1 MPRVSVVIPNWNTL
15 EHLPECLDSLKA
27 QTYRDFETVVV
38 DNASSDASVAYMH
51 EHHPEVRVIELGEN
65 TGFPGAV
72 DAGIRATNTEYVVLL
87 NNDTRA
93 EPDWL
98 ERLVRAMDEH
108 PEFSFASSKLLRYHT
123 PELIDSA
130 GHTYDLWI
138 GASFNLGEEEPAT
151 HFTEP
156 AWIFGACA
164 AASIYR
170 RSLFE
175 DIGDYD
181 AEFFFTHEDVEFDLR
196 ANVAGHRCMLVP
208 DAVVYHKR
216 GASYDVDVRIH
227 LLGVRNRI
235 WAAGQTLPPLA
246 LALWIGGKVLRVVW
260 WIPARLIGFTPGR
273 RVATRDG
280 GTRKVGAWKDVRIMD
295 AVGAAA
301 EAFRSLPRKRR
312 QTRSVRRL
320 STMQFLRVLRETKRT
335 PSLAARQPS

>member
-1 MPRVSVVIPNWNTL
+1 M
-15 EHLPECLDSLKA
+15 ESLAA
-27 QTYRDFETVVV
+27 QTYRDFETIVV
-38 DNASSDASVAYMH
+38 DNASSDTSVDYLRDH
-51 EHHPEVRVIELGEN
+51 WPHVHVIALGQN

-72 DAGIRATNTEYVVLL
+72 DTGIHASAAEYVVLL
-87 NNDTRA
+87 NNDTKA
-93 EPDWL
+93 KPDWL
-98 ERLVRAMDEH
+98 EHLVTAMDAH
-108 PEFSFASSKLLRYHT
+108 TEFSFASSKLLRYDT

-138 GASFNLGEEEPAT
+138 GASFNIGEEEPAT
-151 HFTEP
+151 HFSEP
-156 AWIFGACA
+156 SWIFGACA

-208 DAVVYHKR
+208 DAIVYHKR

-235 WAAGQTLPPLA
+235 WAAGKTLPPLA
-246 LALWIGGKVLRVVW
+246 LALWVAGKALRVVW

-273 RVATRDG
+273 RVAMQGG
-280 GTRKVGAWKDVRIMD
+280 GTRKVGAWKDVRIRD
-295 AVGAAA
+295 AVGAAV
-301 EAFRSLPRKRR
+301 EAFRTLPRKRR
-312 QTRSVRRL
+312 ETRSVRRL
-320 STMQFLRVLRETKRT
+320 NTRQFLRVLRATDPT
-335 PSLAARQPS
+335 APLAAGAHQRD